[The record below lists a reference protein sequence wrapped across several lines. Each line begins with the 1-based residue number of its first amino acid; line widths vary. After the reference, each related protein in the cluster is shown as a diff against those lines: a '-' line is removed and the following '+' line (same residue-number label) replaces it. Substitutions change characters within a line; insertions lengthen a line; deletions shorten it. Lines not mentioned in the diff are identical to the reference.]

1 MKTSLWFLAVFLL
14 SPMVAACDENSSHKS
29 THAEHGTTQN
39 QEARGK
45 FFKAKITS
53 WTAGPEVSGD
63 SIDEIKNA
71 CQIEIT
77 TPDGQVPASLSVQD
91 IFPYMKVHGHGA
103 PDEQITFTI
112 EGNKVSVNRI
122 AFTMSGPWEL
132 HIKATV
138 NGQSEELEIPVVV
151 P

>member
-1 MKTSLWFLAVFLL
+1 MKTSLWFLAVCSL
-14 SPMVAACDENSSHKS
+14 SPMVAACDENSSHKTGHS
-29 THAEHGTTQN
+29 EPEAAQN

-45 FFKAKITS
+45 FFQAKITG
-53 WTAGPEVSGD
+53 WTTGPEVSGD
-63 SIDEIKNA
+63 SLGEIKNA
-71 CQIEIT
+71 CIIEIT
-77 TPDGQVPASLSVQD
+77 TPDGQVPTSLSVQD

-103 PDEQITFTI
+103 PDEQISFTV
-112 EGNKVSVNRI
+112 EGNKVSVNKI
-122 AFTMSGPWEL
+122 AFTMSGAWEL